1 MIAEPISS
9 PSSLAERIFVKTD
22 KGRAEILARSASL
35 NARQRSVLI
44 MVDGRKSCRAL
55 MGVMPA
61 DSLLPI
67 VDELAALE
75 LIALARP
82 PGTSVSPLDLQ
93 TMAQAKAMMIGS
105 AEICLGLLAA
115 EVVRQVEQAADE
127 EQLLRA
133 LGHWH
138 MAMQAS
144 KRGRVIAPA
153 QLESIKSFLRQPV
166 CAHTENA
173 PILVGP
179 SGPVNSP
186 RHWPA

>member
-22 KGRAEILARSASL
+22 KGRAEVLARSAGL

-55 MGVMPA
+55 MGMMPA
-61 DSLLPI
+61 DSLLSI
-67 VDELAALE
+67 VDELAGLE
-75 LIALARP
+75 LIAPARP
-82 PGTSVSPLDLQ
+82 PGTSSVSPLDLQ
-93 TMAQAKAMMIGS
+93 IMAQAKAMMIGS
-105 AEICLGLLAA
+105 AEICLGLLGA

-127 EQLLRA
+127 VQLLRA

-144 KRGRVIAPA
+144 TRRRVGAPA

-166 CAHTENA
+166 CAHTEKA
-173 PILVGP
+173 PISVGP
-179 SGPVNSP
+179 SG
-186 RHWPA
+186 